1 VADDELDDVLP
12 PPVNFKL
19 TLAEKVRALEGLPSH
34 LRRKRDIEAGT
45 ELLLRELRRLREM
58 ARAEEPDAAAAE
70 TLFRA
75 RAALV
80 DLGPINA
87 LIDGYNKWYPIEANL
102 PIDLKSGLPSEGG
115 RPFAP
120 RPPITLPVLL
130 ALLD

>member
-45 ELLLRELRRLREM
+45 ELLVRELRRLRDA

-70 TLFRA
+70 TLFRGRA
-75 RAALV
+75 RLV
-80 DLGPINA
+80 DLAPLNA
-87 LIDGYNKWYPIEANL
+87 LIDGYNQWYPIEANL

-120 RPPITLPVLL
+120 KPHITL
-130 ALLD
+130 ALLLTLLD